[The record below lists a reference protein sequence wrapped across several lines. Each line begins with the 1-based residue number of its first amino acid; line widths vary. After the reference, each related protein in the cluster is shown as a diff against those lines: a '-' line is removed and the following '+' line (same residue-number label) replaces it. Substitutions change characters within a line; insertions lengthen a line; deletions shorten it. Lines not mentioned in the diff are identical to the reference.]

1 MLWQVPH
8 DVSLTIHQYMKKVVL
23 AYSGGLDTSYCVVY
37 LTREL
42 GLEVHTV
49 IVNSG
54 GFSEEELAAIEKR
67 AYELGSA
74 KHEVIDVT
82 QRFYHDCLR
91 YLIFGNVLKNDTYPL
106 SVSAE
111 RMFQSLALAEY
122 AREHRA
128 DYIAHGSTGA
138 GNDQVRFDV
147 AFSVISPATEI
158 ITPIRDQ
165 QLSRQAEIDFLN
177 QHGFEMSWEKAKYSI
192 NKGIWGTS
200 VGGVETLTSD
210 KALPESAYPTP
221 LSATEPV
228 NIEITF
234 EQGEPVALN
243 GKTMAPVALIQALN
257 ELAGQYA
264 IGRDTHVGDTILGI
278 KGRVGFE
285 APAPLILLKAHHLL
299 EKHTSSRWQLLHKDY
314 IANWYGTLLHEAQYL
329 DPVMRDFEAFLAS
342 SQERVSGKVFVT
354 LKPYRFEL
362 QGVDSK
368 YDMMRSKVA
377 TYGEEN
383 NAWDGRDAKG
393 FIKIF
398 SNQLRIHSS
407 FNDEN

>member
-1 MLWQVPH
+1 
-8 DVSLTIHQYMKKVVL
+8 MKKVVL

-54 GFSEEELAAIEKR
+54 GFSDEELRAIEQR
-67 AYELGSA
+67 AYELGST

-82 QRFYHDCLR
+82 ERFYQDCLR
-91 YLIFGNVLKNDTYPL
+91 YLIFGNILKNDTYPL

-122 AREHRA
+122 AREHQA

-147 AFSVISPATEI
+147 AFSVIAPNTEI

-165 QLSRQAEIDFLN
+165 KLSRQAEIEYLQAN
-177 QHGFEMSWEKAKYSI
+177 GFEMSWEKAKYSI

-200 VGGVETLTSD
+200 VGGVETLTSHQ
-210 KALPESAYPTP
+210 ALPETAYPTQ
-221 LSATEPV
+221 LSANEP
-228 NIEITF
+228 ISISITF
-234 EQGEPVALN
+234 KQGEPVALN
-243 GKTMAPVALIQALN
+243 DEVLSPVQLIQILN

-329 DPVMRDFEAFLAS
+329 DTVMRDMEAFLAS
-342 SQERVSGKVFVT
+342 SQQRVSGTVFVT
-354 LKPYRFEL
+354 LKPYQFEL
-362 QGVDSK
+362 QGIDSK

-383 NAWDGRDAKG
+383 DAWDSRDAKG

-407 FNDEN
+407 FNGE

>member
-1 MLWQVPH
+1 
-8 DVSLTIHQYMKKVVL
+8 MKKVVL

-67 AYELGSA
+67 AYELGSS

-91 YLIFGNVLKNDTYPL
+91 YLIFGNILKNDTYPL

-122 AREHRA
+122 AREHKA

-147 AFSVISPATEI
+147 AFSVIAPNTEI
-158 ITPIRDQ
+158 ITPIRDLK
-165 QLSRQAEIDFLN
+165 LSRQAEIDFLN

-210 KALPESAYPTP
+210 KALPESAYPTQI
-221 LSATEPV
+221 SATEPTTV
-228 NIEITF
+228 EITF
-234 EQGEPVALN
+234 EKGEPVALN
-243 GKTMAPVALIQALN
+243 GKSMDSVELIQELN
-257 ELAGQYA
+257 DLGGRYA

-329 DPVMRDFEAFLAS
+329 DPVMRDMEAFLTS

-354 LKPYRFEL
+354 LKPYQFEL
-362 QGVDSK
+362 QGIESK

-383 NAWDGRDAKG
+383 DAWDGRDAKG

>member
-1 MLWQVPH
+1 MK
-8 DVSLTIHQYMKKVVL
+8 KKVVL

-54 GFSEEELAAIEKR
+54 GFSEEELAGIEQR
-67 AYELGSA
+67 AYEMGSTR
-74 KHEVIDVT
+74 HEVIDVT
-82 QRFYHDCLR
+82 ERFYQQCLR
-91 YLIFGNVLKNDTYPL
+91 YLLAGNVLKNDTYPL

-122 AREHRA
+122 AREHQA

-158 ITPIRDQ
+158 ITPIRDLG
-165 QLSRQAEIDFLN
+165 LSRQQEIEYLQ
-177 QHGFEMSWEKAKYSI
+177 QHGVEMSWEKAKYSI

-200 VGGVETLTSD
+200 VGGVETLTSRQG
-210 KALPESAYPTP
+210 LPEAAWPTQ
-221 LSATEPV
+221 LSQHEPQE
-228 NIEITF
+228 ISITF
-234 EQGEPVALN
+234 EKGEPVALN
-243 GKTMAPVALIQALN
+243 GEAMPPVDLIVALN

-285 APAPLILLKAHHLL
+285 APAPLILIKGHHLL
-299 EKHTSSRWQLLHKDY
+299 EKHVLSRWQLLHKDY
-314 IANWYGTLLHEAQYL
+314 VANWYGTLLHEAQYL
-329 DPVMRDFEAFLAS
+329 DPVMRDFEAFLES
-342 SQERVSGKVFVT
+342 SQERVSGTVYVT
-354 LKPYRFEL
+354 LKPYQFEL
-362 QGVDSK
+362 LGVESPF
-368 YDMMRSKVA
+368 DMMQSKVA

-383 NAWDGRDAKG
+383 NAWDSRDAKG

-398 SNQLRIHSS
+398 SNQLRIHGS
-407 FNDEN
+407 FTDEN